1 MNQTT
6 AGLFTKNLYE
16 SNTQEEW
23 DYLLGPVNYHYHFG
37 FPGESSNIFE
47 NAIHQNVFP
56 FIANNSRVLDCGCGW
71 GAPAEMLVEQKKCK
85 VTSVTNSFSQFKF
98 LKEKRKNIKVI
109 NTDLNLFKPS
119 KNYDVALFYESL
131 SHIEEQVN
139 LLKAISNV
147 TDNILIIDHTDKNKK
162 HSKDFHGNNPYPS
175 YFYKEWH
182 MHFQTIETTCKKL
195 TDLNFTIQYC
205 EDLGINHII
214 PTSLYWK
221 SRLINMNTSYGQIKL
236 LNIDVNFMLENFKAA
251 SEETGLVLIYASKN
265 L

>member
-1 MNQTT
+1 
-6 AGLFTKNLYE
+6 
-16 SNTQEEW
+16 
-23 DYLLGPVNYHYHFG
+23 
-37 FPGESSNIFE
+37 
-47 NAIHQNVFP
+47 
-56 FIANNSRVLDCGCGW
+56 
-71 GAPAEMLVEQKKCK
+71 
-85 VTSVTNSFSQFKF
+85 
-98 LKEKRKNIKVI
+98 
-109 NTDLNLFKPS
+109 
-119 KNYDVALFYESL
+119 
-131 SHIEEQVN
+131 
-139 LLKAISNV
+139 
-147 TDNILIIDHTDKNKK
+147 
-162 HSKDFHGNNPYPS
+162 
-175 YFYKEWH
+175 